1 MSSTT
6 IDRVAVAEGK
16 AMEGTTLTLP
26 VPTKDRRK
34 APLSV
39 LWTCMVDVD
48 GRIERGQA

>member
-26 VPTKDRRK
+26 VPTKDRRSEG
-34 APLSV
+34 AV
-39 LWTCMVDVD
+39 VRVVDLH
-48 GRIERGQA
+48 G